1 MRWPGLLKQGE
12 NQTDYK
18 TKGESIFYFFVL
30 PNCFPC
36 YVRSAKYLFLIPL
49 KVVFAVFAICIC
61 TQPSIVFVFAL
72 IHLIALSNSSLAI
85 SRCYSL
91 PYLISNCQAKHNIAL
106 VCIFSHCI
114 IYKYKYQLFYIQNYI
129 NILSSVHFLIDL
141 SRISA
146 TATWYLLLLPT

>member
-1 MRWPGLLKQGE
+1 MRWRGLLKQGE

-36 YVRSAKYLFLIPL
+36 SAKYLFLIPL

-61 TQPSIVFVFAL
+61 TQPSIVFLFAL

-106 VCIFSHCI
+106 VFSLI
-114 IYKYKYQLFYIQNYI
+114 TLYI
-129 NILSSVHFLIDL
+129 NTNIICFAFKTTLVS
-141 SRISA
+141 
-146 TATWYLLLLPT
+146 YLLCTF

>member
-18 TKGESIFYFFVL
+18 TDGETNFDVFVL
-30 PNCFPC
+30 PHCFPC
-36 YVRSAKYLFLIPL
+36 YALSAKYLFLIPL

-61 TQPSIVFVFAL
+61 TQPSIVFLFAL

-146 TATWYLLLLPT
+146 TVTWYLLLLPT

>member
-1 MRWPGLLKQGE
+1 MKQGE

-36 YVRSAKYLFLIPL
+36 SAKYLFLIPL

-114 IYKYKYQLFYIQNYI
+114 IYKYKYQLFYVQNYM

-146 TATWYLLLLPT
+146 TVT